1 MSSNFICGQCG
12 SGDDRICDSR
22 QNQPGDPIRRR
33 RECKSC
39 GHRFNTVEITQ
50 EAYAEM
56 TGKTVPV
63 PVRTNTASP
72 KHKPRK
78 RAARVKPQ
86 QSDDDKTRLIIDRV
100 VSDYNAEGGTYRDMV
115 EILSALDGI
124 GYSGKIAASTLGV
137 DASTLRR
144 IKRYVSQGVLNEQHT
159 A

>member
-1 MSSNFICGQCG
+1 
-12 SGDDRICDSR
+12 
-22 QNQPGDPIRRR
+22 
-33 RECKSC
+33 
-39 GHRFNTVEITQ
+39 
-50 EAYAEM
+50 M

-124 GYSGKIAASTLGV
+124 GYSEKIAASTLGV